1 MPIAQGGNYQPSNP
15 VSPGVF
21 TREIDQSFLAQ
32 GVAQIGAVI
41 VAPFPKGPGFIP
53 TTLTS
58 EADLES
64 VFGAPDGALYGPYSA
79 QQYIRQQGQVT
90 VVRVGGLGGYE
101 QNQSLLLT
109 AIPGEYT
116 RFPVS
121 GAFTGKTVGT
131 TISGSGGNYIIAGTL
146 SVTFTSGDY
155 SGSTMVVGDILANVT
170 NSYDPSGTSLVSGSV
185 DTVLTG
191 SLLPHKS
198 SDPIRASGSL
208 NIVHVSSCKS
218 EAVFTGLITGLYGD
232 FNPASWV
239 AGPITSEDDC
249 GNPTGSMLENNEV
262 VLATFANTA
271 YDRGQGL
278 FGFSGSV
285 LLPKN
290 LAVVGTDYRLTLND
304 THFDVDTGEYVSAS
318 YGTYEFSID
327 SESSAYITNVWGRS
341 AEVGFTPIA
350 LGQRPEVA
358 YLPTVFDNR
367 ISEILTDI
375 NTSGS
380 WKITAVTRD
389 SMTFTDGITP
399 DIGTSTFDLR
409 QAETPWIR
417 SQAVAPWS
425 GSGSTGSFHYDLFK
439 VHTISDGTNMNTE
452 YKLEVSNVR
461 SAGSIPGSDWG
472 SFTLSVRYYGD
483 LDTKVQ
489 ILERYDNLSLNPD
502 DANYVASRIGD
513 IYRYIDFNGKI
524 LEFGDY
530 SNVSKLIRV
539 EMATSPWP
547 KTSIPYGFGPYAAPI
562 GGEYAR
568 LGKLPP
574 MQYSRAS
581 TYITQ
586 PGRYTSG
593 VLFAPA
599 PSNADSELAALYPNG
614 SSVGPE
620 RDNKQYFA
628 AIPMGSTAD
637 CNVGFDMEDDCG
649 VTSAYVPTEE
659 QINVKMRRFVL
670 GFQAGFD
677 GQSPSVPILVGNDI
691 LPTNQQGLDCSTNK
705 TNGSIAYKQ
714 CIAALSNAD
723 EWDFNLITTP
733 GINYQYHPYTV
744 SLTVEMCENRGD
756 AFYIFDVAPNQLA
769 GDASI
774 DNVVELASQFDT
786 SYAATYY
793 PWIKIVDTNS
803 NKIITVPPSVVMPS
817 VYAANDKISAEWFAP
832 AGLNR
837 GGIPAAV
844 QVVDRLTHGERDS
857 LYEGKV
863 NPIAAFPGQG
873 IVAWGQKTLQR
884 QPSALDRI
892 NVRRL
897 MIALKKFIA
906 GSSRYLVFEQNV
918 STTQNRFLSIVNPY
932 LESVQQRYGLYAF
945 RVIMDNSNN
954 TPDLVDRNIL
964 YGQIFLQPARSVEM
978 ILLDFNL
985 TPTGAT
991 FTNG

>member
-198 SDPIRASGSL
+198 SDPIRVSGSL

-581 TYITQ
+581 TYINQ

-599 PSNADSELAALYPNG
+599 PSSADSELAALYPNG